1 MQQLFTVSDGLG
13 DESAAWARFLRR
25 LSPPV
30 RRRIFEEWGW
40 KAHLGQHEP
49 KGDWNVWLMM
59 AGRGF
64 GKTRAG
70 AEWVRARAK
79 AVPGAHIALV
89 GATDEEVVKVMV
101 DGPSG
106 LLAIAGAEEE
116 LVWWPT
122 RKVLRFGSGAE
133 AHVYSARAPERL
145 RGPEHHFAWADE
157 LGKWNA
163 AGGRGVA
170 AWDNLM
176 MGLRAGERP
185 RAVVTTTPR
194 QSPVLARVKEAPGLT
209 ETGGRTAENS
219 HLAAAVRAWLEQSY
233 GGTRLGRQELDG
245 ILFAEPQGALW
256 TRDTLEKARVLRD
269 ASSPGRGPGSAAPQ
283 DEREYYLR
291 VVVGVDPPA
300 SADGDACGIVVCG
313 LARDRILYVL
323 ADCTVA
329 GLRPEGWARAVARAA
344 DAWRADRVIAEKNQG
359 GDMVASVLRSV
370 EARLPVRLVS
380 ASIGKAARAEPVASW
395 FESGRIRLAGAFP
408 KLEDELAAMTVEGY
422 AGTGSPDRADAMVW
436 AMTELMKPVVEP
448 RIRWV

>member
-1 MQQLFTVSDGLG
+1 MDAFPVAVLADVARKLGEEGWAWFLSGLP
-13 DESAAWARFLRR
+13 A
-25 LSPPV
+25 PV
-30 RRRIFEEWGW
+30 RRRLYEEWTW
-40 KAHLGQHEP
+40 QAHLGQREP
-49 KGDWNVWLMM
+49 VGDWTVWLMM

-79 AVPGAHIALV
+79 ALPGAHIALV

-116 LVWWPT
+116 MEWWPT

-157 LGKWNA
+157 LGKWNV
-163 AGGRGVA
+163 AGGHGVA

-176 MGLRAGERP
+176 MGLRAGDRP

-194 QSPVLARVKEAPGLT
+194 QSPVLARVREVPELI
-209 ETGGRTAENS
+209 ETGGRTAENA
-219 HLAAAVRAWLEQSY
+219 HLAAAVRAWLQQSY

-245 ILFAEPQGALW
+245 ILFAEPEGALW
-256 TRDTLEKARVLRD
+256 TRATLEKARVALPL
-269 ASSPGRGPGSAAPQ
+269 APAPGEEDRNLF
-283 DEREYYLR
+283 LR

-300 SADGDACGIVVCG
+300 SAEGAACGIVVCG
-313 LARDRILYVL
+313 MARDRTLYVL
-323 ADCTVA
+323 ADCSVR

-344 DAWRADRVIAEKNQG
+344 DAWRANRVIAEKNQG
-359 GDMVASVLRSV
+359 GDMVASVLRGV

-436 AMTELMKPVVEP
+436 AMTELMKPIVEP
-448 RIRWV
+448 RIRVL